1 MKTQHNQT
9 NRQNLSKL
17 KYFGHLMHS
26 QLTGKDPDA
35 GEDWRQE
42 KRTGDEMVGWHH
54 QLTWYE
60 FEQTLGDGE
69 GQDSLVCCSPW
80 GHKESDTTE
89 LLNNNKDRE
98 GVWRRLSSRNICHG
112 DTWYSGILLAG
123 SVVDLDK
130 HCLSDPGYG
139 PPSAPLEPRW
149 ASLLQ
154 KLAVGLWAN
163 YRTPLC
169 VFLSAVKWGQPST
182 LQNSGALTSWV

>member
-80 GHKESDTTE
+80 GHKESDTTAWLSCE
-89 LLNNNKDRE
+89 VGRHGLEFMLVS
-98 GVWRRLSSRNICHG
+98 VWRCLKYGCNIKKNKILPFAETRMQPEIIKLSQVKSE
-112 DTWYSGILLAG
+112 SK
-123 SVVDLDK
+123 DK
-130 HCLSDPGYG
+130 YHM
-139 PPSAPLEPRW
+139 
-149 ASLLQ
+149 
-154 KLAVGLWAN
+154 KK
-163 YRTPLC
+163 
-169 VFLSAVKWGQPST
+169 VKGK
-182 LQNSGALTSWV
+182 